1 MRSWNV
7 TDGARASQSVRGGF
21 TLIEILIVVAIIALI
36 AAASLVALGG
46 ARGFFSN
53 VTLKMQLDDV
63 SRALEL
69 YKQKHGEYPPDCC
82 ATPAEVRRHILKRWP
97 KVLKTGSVDKMVD
110 FALAEMQ
117 RSPGSVALFW
127 LAGPRDVT
135 PDGPVYDGF
144 LSDVMNPFGLKSP
157 CPDDPEDMRMAYDD
171 IKDEPCEEPLIELKY
186 HSEEMGD
193 GNYDDEGLCFA
204 GQTLAYFRAEG
215 TTAGYAGKCFH
226 WYIRN
231 EVTGEIEKDFGFAAP
246 YMKNGA
252 WYKADSFQ
260 LILFGADENYGFD
273 HHEEGVRDIALANK
287 DQNTADQWVN
297 DWDNVTNFTN
307 GATLDSER
315 D

>member
-1 MRSWNV
+1 MQKLNAQR
-7 TDGARASQSVRGGF
+7 RKRGF
-21 TLIEILIVVAIIALI
+21 TLAEVLIVVAIIALI

-117 RSPGSVALFW
+117 RTPGSAALFW
-127 LAGPRDVT
+127 LAGPPDAT

-144 LSDVMNPFGLKSP
+144 LSDVMNPFGL
-157 CPDDPEDMRMAYDD
+157 DPSGARMAYVD

-186 HSEEMGD
+186 HSEEMGE
-193 GNYDDEGLCFA
+193 GNYDDEGFCFA
-204 GQTLAYFRAEG
+204 GQTLAYFRGEG
-215 TTAGYAGKCFH
+215 TKGSYAGKEYH
-226 WYIRN
+226 WGN
-231 EVTGEIEKDFGFAAP
+231 VGVVAP

-252 WYKADSFQ
+252 WYKPDSFQ
-260 LILFGADENYGFD
+260 LILPGADGIYGSD
-273 HHEEGVRDIALANK
+273 PHGDEGHTEHDYVARDVAVK
-287 DQNTADQWVN
+287 DTLSLE

-307 GATLDSER
+307 GAALDSEQ

>member
-63 SRALEL
+63 ARALEL

-97 KVLKTGSVDKMVD
+97 KVLKTGNVDKMVD

-117 RSPGSVALFW
+117 RTPGSAALFW
-127 LAGPRDVT
+127 LAGPPDAT

-144 LSDVMNPFGLKSP
+144 LSDVMNPFGLDASGV
-157 CPDDPEDMRMAYDD
+157 RMAYAD

-186 HSEEMGD
+186 HSEEMGE
-193 GNYDDEGLCFA
+193 GNYDDEGFCFA
-204 GQTLAYFRAEG
+204 GQTLAYFRGEG
-215 TTAGYAGKCFH
+215 TKGSYAGKEYH
-226 WYIRN
+226 WGDAG
-231 EVTGEIEKDFGFAAP
+231 VVAP

-260 LILFGADENYGFD
+260 LILPGADGIYGSDPHGNEEHTD
-273 HHEEGVRDIALANK
+273 HDYEARDVAVK
-287 DQNTADQWVN
+287 DTLSLE

-307 GATLDSER
+307 GAALDSEQ

>member
-117 RSPGSVALFW
+117 RTPGSAALFW
-127 LAGPRDVT
+127 LAGPPDAT

-144 LSDVMNPFGLKSP
+144 LSDVMNPFGL
-157 CPDDPEDMRMAYDD
+157 DPSGARMAYVD

-186 HSEEMGD
+186 HSEEMGE
-193 GNYDDEGLCFA
+193 GNYDEEGFCFA
-204 GQTLAYFRAEG
+204 GQTLAYFRGEG
-215 TTAGYAGKCFH
+215 TKGSYAGKEYH
-226 WYIRN
+226 WGN
-231 EVTGEIEKDFGFAAP
+231 VGVVAP

-252 WYKADSFQ
+252 WYKPDSFQ
-260 LILFGADENYGFD
+260 LILPGADGIYGSD
-273 HHEEGVRDIALANK
+273 PHGDEGHTEHDYVARDVAVK
-287 DQNTADQWVN
+287 DTLSLE

-307 GATLDSER
+307 GAALDSEQ

>member
-97 KVLKTGSVDKMVD
+97 KVLKTGNVDKMVD

-117 RSPGSVALFW
+117 RTPGSAALFW
-127 LAGPRDVT
+127 LAGPPDPT
-135 PDGPVYDGF
+135 PDGPVYEGF
-144 LSDVMNPFGLKSP
+144 LSDVMNPFGLNASGA
-157 CPDDPEDMRMAYDD
+157 RMEYDD
-171 IKDEPCEEPLIELKY
+171 IKDEPREEPLIELKY
-186 HSEEMGD
+186 HSEEMGE
-193 GNYDDEGLCFA
+193 GNYDDEGFCFA

-215 TTAGYAGKCFH
+215 AKTGYADKEFH
-226 WYIRN
+226 WVK
-231 EVTGEIEKDFGFAAP
+231 EDGQDCGFAAP

-273 HHEEGVRDIALANK
+273 HHEEGVRDIAQANK
-287 DQNTADQWVN
+287 DQDTADQWVN

-307 GATLDSER
+307 GAALDSER